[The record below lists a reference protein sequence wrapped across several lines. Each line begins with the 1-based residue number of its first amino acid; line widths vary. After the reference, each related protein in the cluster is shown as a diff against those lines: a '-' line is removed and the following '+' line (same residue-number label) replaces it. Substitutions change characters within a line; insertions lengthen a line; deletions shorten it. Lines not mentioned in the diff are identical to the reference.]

1 MQGCVAVVGMVWVLK
16 VLGVV
21 FYDAPEEDE
30 VVEVDGAAD
39 AGGRVDPG
47 GGERDGSGGRGG
59 GGWRITCL
67 RVWRVGEVLDCC
79 CWWACLNGDV

>member
-1 MQGCVAVVGMVWVLK
+1 MQGCVAIVGIVWVLK

-47 GGERDGSGGRGG
+47 GGERDDCGGRGG
-59 GGWRITCL
+59 RGWMVTCL
-67 RVWRVGEVLDCC
+67 RVWRGGEVLDF
-79 CWWACLNGDV
+79 AAGGHV